1 VSISSLGVGARF
13 TLLRQLS
20 VDTQFSSARRALPDS
35 VKGGGRFTLSA
46 ILQF

>member
-1 VSISSLGVGARF
+1 
-13 TLLRQLS
+13 LS

-35 VKGGGRFTLSA
+35 VKGDGRFTLSA